1 MRISFTNVKPRYL
14 TSEQGATA
22 LEYAIIAAGIA
33 LVISGAVYAFG
44 GTLYEF
50 FYAGLEDL
58 IN

>member
-1 MRISFTNVKPRYL
+1 MRISFAKVKPRYL
-14 TSEQGATA
+14 TAEQGATA

-50 FYAGLEDL
+50 FYAGLENL